1 MKRFDIR
8 GEQWRLVKRADGL
21 GAMCWAEDALWY
33 RRQYVMSLIINLVV
47 VLACEV
53 LAGYLVYHKHDPTP
67 VMTPALDLEQIGRI
81 THERQRLQMQ
91 LDTAQ
96 HKLTDLKAKATQFE
110 KMIKVQNVVLQQR
123 EQQLKALA
131 VSVPSQPIILEAV
144 KKEAATEQGLRQVV
158 ARNFGKDIAGRVRV
172 EP

>member
-67 VMTPALDLEQIGRI
+67 VMTPALDL
-81 THERQRLQMQ
+81 
-91 LDTAQ
+91 
-96 HKLTDLKAKATQFE
+96 
-110 KMIKVQNVVLQQR
+110 
-123 EQQLKALA
+123 
-131 VSVPSQPIILEAV
+131 VPSQPIILEAV